1 MRETLIAEYHQTLA
15 RDQRPDVRVLRASQK
30 YDAERRLLYGDREI
44 SVALRPH
51 LLNRTQYEILAHSSK
66 FSPEPSKKSP
76 WRCCE
81 PSRMQTIGLTE
92 REIKLALVE
101 PKYSTLAVT
110 SRLDAFVH
118 DHEVRSLEYNA
129 ENPPVLPIKLV
140 STKFFSK

>member
-15 RDQRPDVRVLRASQK
+15 RDQTLTADFFARLKNMMR
-30 YDAERRLLYGDREI
+30 ERRLLYGDREI

-51 LLNRTQYEILAHSSK
+51 LLTRTQYELLARSSEVLAGAFEK
-66 FSPEPSKKSP
+66 VATALLT
-76 WRCCE
+76 E

-110 SRLDAFVH
+110 S
-118 DHEVRSLEYNA
+118 
-129 ENPPVLPIKLV
+129 
-140 STKFFSK
+140 